1 MSEFW
6 TCGPFKDALDRQ
18 KMYSFRLEQ
27 SQKLD
32 ELLEEDK
39 NNRFILENGTPDEKM
54 LAAMIQ
60 QDIDKKIAI
69 ILGIPYGNEEEN
81 NEILGKTILELI
93 NQGTT
98 DKVG

>member
-18 KMYSFRLEQ
+18 KLCTFRMEQ
-27 SQKLD
+27 SQKLN

-39 NNRFILENGTPDEKM
+39 NNRLLMENGTPDEKI

-81 NEILGKTILELI
+81 NEIFGKTILELVS
-93 NQGTT
+93 QGTT
-98 DKVG
+98 K